1 VNIDLSDPLNKDTQP
16 LLRIAILI
24 ATLAAAV
31 VIFIG
36 PLLDLLQGFG
46 VPISD
51 DQINLIVTF
60 IQSLTGIAAPLGV
73 AVAAWPKVT
82 PWNSE
87 TGAKSPVGSDVVDG
101 TAAGEG

>member
-1 VNIDLSDPLNKDTQP
+1 MDLSDPLNKDTQP
-16 LLRIAILI
+16 LLRVAILI

-82 PWNSE
+82 PWNPES
-87 TGAKSPVGSDVVDG
+87 GAQSPVGDQVIDG
-101 TAAGEG
+101 GGSGEG